1 MCCIHLA
8 KREVMFPTRI
18 LLSVDGSKETPSAVR
33 AAIELAGGTGS
44 EVHLVHVVSTVP
56 ELPYP
61 HLAAKERSEA
71 ILEWRK
77 LKGLE
82 FLDEQVRRIEDDLG
96 VSVAASYYR
105 EGRPEKEL
113 LRLGTEIDAG
123 LIMMAG
129 RRRTRLE
136 RIFGASIAEKVL
148 RRSDRPVLVVDG
160 RGSRGSVVP
169 R

>member
-1 MCCIHLA
+1 
-8 KREVMFPTRI
+8 MFPTRI

-82 FLDEQVRRIEDDLG
+82 FLDEQVRRIGDDLG

-105 EGRPEKEL
+105 EGR
-113 LRLGTEIDAG
+113 RAS
-123 LIMMAG
+123 
-129 RRRTRLE
+129 RRRSFVGRTAWSLSWM
-136 RIFGASIAEKVL
+136 GGVSGV
-148 RRSDRPVLVVDG
+148 RSYRDSP
-160 RGSRGSVVP
+160 
-169 R
+169 

>member
-1 MCCIHLA
+1 MCDTHLVE
-8 KREVMFPTRI
+8 RGVMFPTKI
-18 LLSVDGSKETPSAVR
+18 LLAVDGSKETPSTER
-33 AAIELAGGTGS
+33 AAIELASGTGS
-44 EVHLVHVVSTVP
+44 EVHVVHVVSTVP

-82 FLDEQVRRIEDDLG
+82 FLDDRVRRIGEDLG
-96 VSVAASYYR
+96 GTVAASYYR
-105 EGRPEKEL
+105 EGRPEEEL
-113 LRLGTEIDAG
+113 LRLGREIDAG
-123 LIMMAG
+123 LIMMGG

-136 RIFGASIAEKVL
+136 RAFGANSAEKVL
-148 RRSDRPVLVVDG
+148 RRADRPVLVVDG

>member
-1 MCCIHLA
+1 
-8 KREVMFPTRI
+8 MFPTKI
-18 LLSVDGSKETPSAVR
+18 LLAVDGSKETPSAER

-44 EVHLVHVVSTVP
+44 EVHVVHVVSTVP

-61 HLAAKERSEA
+61 HLAERERSEA

-82 FLDEQVRRIEDDLG
+82 FLDEQVRHMREDLG
-96 VSVAASYYR
+96 GRVAASYYR

-113 LRLGTEIDAG
+113 VHLGNEIDAG
-123 LIMMAG
+123 LIVMGG

-136 RIFGASIAEKVL
+136 RIFGANPAEKVL
-148 RRSDRPVLVVDG
+148 RRADRPVLVVDG
-160 RGSRGSVVP
+160 RGSRGSAVP

>member
-1 MCCIHLA
+1 
-8 KREVMFPTRI
+8 MFSTKI
-18 LLSVDGSKETPSAVR
+18 LLVVDGSKETYSPVR
-33 AAIELAGGTGS
+33 AAVELAGGTGS
-44 EVHLVHVVSTVP
+44 EVHVVHVVSTVP

-71 ILEWRK
+71 LLEWRK

-96 VSVAASYYR
+96 AGIAASYYR

-113 LRLGTEIDAG
+113 LRLGQEIDAG
-123 LIMMAG
+123 LIMMGG
-129 RRRTRLE
+129 RRRTRFG
-136 RIFGASIAEKVL
+136 RIFGTSIAEKVL
-148 RRSDRPVLVVDG
+148 RRAERPVLVVDG
-160 RGSRGSVVP
+160 SGSRGSVVS

>member
-1 MCCIHLA
+1 
-8 KREVMFPTRI
+8 MFPTKI
-18 LLSVDGSKETPSAVR
+18 LLAVDGSKETPSAVR
-33 AAIELAGGTGS
+33 AATELASGTGS

-61 HLAAKERSEA
+61 HLSAKERREA

-82 FLDEQVRRIEDDLG
+82 FLDEQVRRIGDDLG

-113 LRLGTEIDAG
+113 LRLGAEIDAG
-123 LIMMAG
+123 LIMMGG

-136 RIFGASIAEKVL
+136 RVFGTSISEKVL
-148 RRSDRPVLVVDG
+148 RRADRPVLVVDG

>member
-1 MCCIHLA
+1 
-8 KREVMFPTRI
+8 MFPTKI
-18 LLSVDGSKETPSAVR
+18 LLAVDGSKQTPSAMQ
-33 AAIELAGGTGS
+33 AAVELASGTGS
-44 EVHLVHVVSTVP
+44 EVHVVHVVSTAP

-71 ILEWRK
+71 LLEWKK

-82 FLDEQVRRIEDDLG
+82 FLDEQVRRIGDDLG

-123 LIMMAG
+123 LIVVG
-129 RRRTRLE
+129 GLRRRRFE
-136 RIFGASIAEKVL
+136 RVFGANFAEKVL
-148 RRSDRPVLVVDG
+148 RRADRPVLVVGNRD
-160 RGSRGSVVP
+160 SRGSVVP

>member
-1 MCCIHLA
+1 
-8 KREVMFPTRI
+8 MFPTKI
-18 LLSVDGSKETPSAVR
+18 LLAVDGSKETPSAVR
-33 AAIELAGGTGS
+33 AVTELAGGTGS
-44 EVHLVHVVSTVP
+44 EVHVVHVVSTVP

-96 VSVAASYYR
+96 VRVAASYYR

-113 LRLGTEIDAG
+113 LRLGAEIDAG
-123 LIMMAG
+123 LIMMGG

-136 RIFGASIAEKVL
+136 RVFGTSIAEKVL
-148 RRSDRPVLVVDG
+148 RRADRPVLVVDG
-160 RGSRGSVVP
+160 RGSRGSVIP

>member
-1 MCCIHLA
+1 
-8 KREVMFPTRI
+8 MFPTKI
-18 LLSVDGSKETPSAVR
+18 LLAVDGSKETPSAIR
-33 AAIELAGGTGS
+33 AAIEVASGTGS
-44 EVHLVHVVSTVP
+44 EVHVVHVVSTVP
-56 ELPYP
+56 ELPYH
-61 HLAAKERSEA
+61 HLAAKKKSEA

-82 FLDEQVRRIEDDLG
+82 FLDEQVRRIGDDLG

-113 LRLGTEIDAG
+113 LRLGTEINAG
-123 LIMMAG
+123 LIMIG
-129 RRRTRLE
+129 GRKRRRFE
-136 RIFGASIAEKVL
+136 RVFGANFAEKVL
-148 RRSDRPVLVVDG
+148 RRADRPVLVVDD

>member
-1 MCCIHLA
+1 MLA
-8 KREVMFPTRI
+8 
-18 LLSVDGSKETPSAVR
+18 VDGSKETPSAVR
-33 AAIELAGGTGS
+33 AAVELASGTGS
-44 EVHLVHVVSTVP
+44 EVHVVHVVSTVP

-61 HLAAKERSEA
+61 HSTAKERSEA

-82 FLDEQVRRIEDDLG
+82 FLDEQVRRIGDDLAAG
-96 VSVAASYYR
+96 IAASYYR

-113 LRLGTEIDAG
+113 VRLGNEIDAG
-123 LIMMAG
+123 LIMMGG

-136 RIFGASIAEKVL
+136 RIFGTSTAEKVQ
-148 RRSDRPVLVVDG
+148 RRADRPVLVVDGVVDG